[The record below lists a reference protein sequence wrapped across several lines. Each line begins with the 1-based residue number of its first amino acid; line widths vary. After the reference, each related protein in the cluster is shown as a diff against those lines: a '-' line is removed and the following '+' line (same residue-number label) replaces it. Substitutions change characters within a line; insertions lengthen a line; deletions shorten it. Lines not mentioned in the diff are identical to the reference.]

1 MRGSRGVARGR
12 GRTQTAAAASVAR
25 AKRTLQQNQQ
35 TTDVF
40 KTRYRRTAS
49 LCHTREVTE

>member
-12 GRTQTAAAASVAR
+12 GRIQTAAAASVAK

-35 TTDVF
+35 TTGIF
-40 KTRYRRTAS
+40 KTRYRQLA
-49 LCHTREVTE
+49 CVIPEN